1 MNALSALC
9 WWFLPDWCRQV
20 VRCCRQRLALWTCNR
35 RMNSV
40 YWTVEHNNK
49 ILKTVQDLKSSRSR
63 KTINGSNER
72 QWQLGTISVPK
83 WNFGMFN
90 RKNLQPKLAISQKKS
105 NFQKVMNSPA
115 SNTLSLNDK
124 ITITDWSVSSSL
136 FDRIVTPALDVHT
149 STQCTGGRY
158 HGLWSYCSL
167 WVAPRVPQS
176 RTASPTWPASSWW
189 QAMCTLHPKIIWT
202 PSRELSC
209 WRIVWKP
216 AQAMIPATLSTMRRG
231 SVCSSLPMQ
240 MPAQVSSYV

>member
-1 MNALSALC
+1 
-9 WWFLPDWCRQV
+9 
-20 VRCCRQRLALWTCNR
+20 
-35 RMNSV
+35 
-40 YWTVEHNNK
+40 
-49 ILKTVQDLKSSRSR
+49 
-63 KTINGSNER
+63 
-72 QWQLGTISVPK
+72 
-83 WNFGMFN
+83 
-90 RKNLQPKLAISQKKS
+90 
-105 NFQKVMNSPA
+105 MNSPA
-115 SNTLSLNDK
+115 SNTPSLDDK
-124 ITITDWSVSSSL
+124 TTITDWSVSSSL
-136 FDRIVTPALDVHT
+136 FDRIVTPESDVHT

-209 WRIVWKP
+209 WRIVWRP

-240 MPAQVSSYV
+240 MPAQVSLFRNFPNLENYLDPTTPHWIKGKGEWPAADCWCELLTFMYSMAELRIIIIVWFDKK